1 MSKSAIL
8 FCVLVGPSLVVL
20 YVPHDVAGREI
31 ADDLAFAASDKDT
44 KWEKGGESDHH
55 ESDYGKKGDEA
66 DEEYESKHGF
76 VAFTV
81 PNVEC

>member
-8 FCVLVGPSLVVL
+8 FCVLAGLSLVVL
-20 YVPHDVAGREI
+20 YVPHDVGGREI
-31 ADDLAFAASDKDT
+31 AGDLAFAASDKRT

-55 ESDYGKKGDEA
+55 ESDHGEKGEKA

-76 VAFTV
+76 VAFT
-81 PNVEC
+81 PPHGEC